1 MKRITLLL
9 IALPLLFIFA
19 CNENEQETLEREKL
33 FELEIGK
40 MEDQLNIHQQKGVPF
55 RQKTRILMRNG
66 LFYISNGAS
75 LKVMEFTGYG
85 DILSLYYNPE
95 ENPEPFLLNENA
107 LDNEVSNRRAF
118 QYPFQEVGEI
128 AITSDKTLLVE
139 DRVSEMQQEYDE
151 EIQAMLNRVVLR
163 FNQSGEF
170 VDYLG
175 REGSGGTPFPYIE
188 SIQVTTSNEI
198 VVISRS
204 IQYWLVY
211 WFSPQGSLLYQA
223 TISRSNLP
231 IPEGS
236 ELKPSLGSVSAD
248 IDEHLLYLKIDYYGS
263 DEEQSGGKQNVYFDQ
278 SRIWWYDLDKERYS
292 SSVAVPLRFEEF
304 RLSEFDESKKIRS
317 LYELMGNSRG
327 NVFFLMT
334 HDKGALFELLLLRR
348 DGSVIQRNYIEIPE
362 ESIIYRDFHLNHSG
376 VLSALLVHE
385 YSADVAWWRT
395 DRFLEEKDEDSST
408 ADNGGN

>member
-1 MKRITLLL
+1 MKRITPLL

-19 CNENEQETLEREKL
+19 CNGNEQKTLEREKL

-40 MEDQLNIHQQKGVPF
+40 MEDQLDMLQLQGVPF

-75 LKVMEFTGYG
+75 QKVMEFTGYG
-85 DILSLYYNPE
+85 DILSLYYNPQ
-95 ENPEPFLLNENA
+95 ENPEPFLLRENA
-107 LDNEVSNRRAF
+107 PDNEVSNRRAF
-118 QYPFQEVGEI
+118 QYPFREVGEI
-128 AITSDKTLLVE
+128 AISSDKTLLVE

-163 FNQSGEF
+163 FNQHGDF
-170 VDYLG
+170 VDYIG

-188 SIQVTTSNEI
+188 SIQVTNSDEI

-204 IQYWLVY
+204 IQHWFVY

-236 ELKPSLGSVSAD
+236 ELMPSLGTVSAD

-263 DEEQSGGKQNVYFDQ
+263 DEEESSGKRNVYFEH
-278 SRIWWYDLDKERYS
+278 SRIWWYDLRKEQYS
-292 SSVAVPLRFEEF
+292 GSVAVPLRFEEF
-304 RLSEFDESKKIRS
+304 RLSEFDESKKIRR

-334 HDKGALFELLLLRR
+334 HDHGSLFELLILRR

-385 YSADVAWWRT
+385 YSADVVWWRT

-408 ADNGGN
+408 ASNG

>member
-1 MKRITLLL
+1 MKQLTLLL
-9 IALPLLFIFA
+9 IVLPLLFFFA
-19 CNENEQETLEREKL
+19 CNGSEQTTLEREKL

-40 MEDQLNIHQQKGVPF
+40 MEDQLDMLQLQGVPF

-75 LKVMEFTGYG
+75 QKVMEFTGYG

-95 ENPEPFLLNENA
+95 ESPEPFLLSENA
-107 LDNEVSNRRAF
+107 PDNEVSNRRAF

-128 AITSDKTLLVE
+128 AITSNKTLLVE

-163 FNQSGEF
+163 FNQNGEF
-170 VDYLG
+170 LDYLG

-188 SIQVTTSNEI
+188 SIQVT
-198 VVISRS
+198 
-204 IQYWLVY
+204 Y

-231 IPEGS
+231 IPEGL
-236 ELKPSLGSVSAD
+236 ELMPSLGTVSPD
-248 IDEHLLYLKIDYYGS
+248 VDEHLLYLKIDYYGS
-263 DEEQSGGKQNVYFDQ
+263 DNDEGDGKQNVYFHQ
-278 SRIWWYDLDKERYS
+278 SRIWWYDLEKEQYS
-292 SSVAVPLRFEEF
+292 GSVAVPLRVEEF
-304 RLSEFDESKKIRS
+304 RLSEFDESKQIRN

-334 HDKGALFELLLLRR
+334 HDHGALFELLMLRR

-362 ESIIYRDFHLNHSG
+362 ESVIYRDFHLNHSG

-385 YSADVAWWRT
+385 YSADVVWWRT

-408 ADNGGN
+408 AGDG